1 MKTKIISLILVSVFA
16 AALLM
21 GCASSDVA
29 AETAWVD
36 VNSGNVRKSTHSETQ
51 AETAP
56 DTDEN
61 GNLLLTTDD
70 NRLVYQ
76 TDYGCE
82 VIVFNGSYVN
92 KMYLVYTFATADDAG
107 QYLSSHAK
115 DIMSAGDITDIK
127 QQDSILILS
136 PKMTSENYIKY
147 LSMTREQVEEEFASF
162 QKQ

>member
-29 AETAWVD
+29 ADTAWID

-56 DTDEN
+56 DTDAD
-61 GNLLLTTDD
+61 GNLLLTTDE

-82 VIVFNGSYVN
+82 VLVFNGTYVN
-92 KMYLVYTFATADDAG
+92 KIYLVYVFETADDAA
-107 QYLSSHAK
+107 QYLNSHANE
-115 DIMSAGDITDIK
+115 IMSAGDITDIK
-127 QQDSILILS
+127 QQDSILILN

>member
-56 DTDEN
+56 DTDAD
-61 GNLLLTTDD
+61 GNLLLTTDE

-76 TDYGCE
+76 TEYGCE
-82 VIVFNGSYVN
+82 VLVFNGTYVS
-92 KMYLVYTFATADDAG
+92 KIYLVYTFASADDAS
-107 QYLSSHAK
+107 QYLNSNANE
-115 DIMSAGDITDIK
+115 IMSAGDVTDIK
-127 QQDSILILS
+127 QQDNILIMN
-136 PKMTSENYIKY
+136 PKMSSQNYIKY

-162 QKQ
+162 KKQ

>member
-29 AETAWVD
+29 AETAWID
-36 VNSGNVRKSTHSETQ
+36 VNSGNVRKSTRSETQ

-56 DTDEN
+56 DTDAD
-61 GNLLLTTDD
+61 GNLLLTTDE

-76 TDYGCE
+76 TEYGCE
-82 VIVFNGSYVN
+82 VLVFNGTYVS
-92 KMYLVYTFATADDAG
+92 KIYLVYTFASADDAS
-107 QYLSSHAK
+107 QYLSSHSK
-115 DIMSAGDITDIK
+115 DIMNAGDITDIK
-127 QQDSILILS
+127 QQDNILILN
-136 PKMTSENYIKY
+136 PKMSSQNYIKY